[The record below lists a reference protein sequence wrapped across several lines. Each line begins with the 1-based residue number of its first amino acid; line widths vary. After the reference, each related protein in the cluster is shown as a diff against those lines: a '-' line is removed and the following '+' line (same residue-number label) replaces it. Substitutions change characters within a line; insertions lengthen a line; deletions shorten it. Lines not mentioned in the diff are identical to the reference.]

1 VLENDKM
8 NRDVGQVGEVNV
20 EMKNL
25 MNGQGWKRL
34 ETLRFDSTFDNLSLS
49 RLIELDVFE
58 TKN

>member
-8 NRDVGQVGEVNV
+8 NRGVGQVGEVNV

-34 ETLRFDSTFDNLSLS
+34 RTLRFDSRFDDLLLS